1 MKTDDNNQYKSIEVG
16 NQTIIMDETQAF
28 RVLHAMRE
36 EFGWVGIMF
45 TESDVRESIADRRDA
60 DDKEPYTE
68 DEMNQAVATITDSW
82 TWNKFMEDWMQQEG
96 FEVLNQAIWDEL
108 EWPEEKA
115 RREKEEVN

>member
-60 DDKEPYTE
+60 DDKEPYT
-68 DEMNQAVATITDSW
+68 DEQMDEAVATIMDGY

-108 EWPEEKA
+108 EYPEEKA
-115 RREKEEVN
+115 RLEQEV

>member
-1 MKTDDNNQYKSIEVG
+1 MNTTDNNQYKSIEID
-16 NQTIIMDETQAF
+16 NQTFIMDESQAF
-28 RVLHAMRE
+28 RVLHAMRD
-36 EFGWVGIMF
+36 EFGWVGTMF

-68 DEMNQAVATITDSW
+68 DEMNEAVATIMDSW
-82 TWNKFMEDWMQQEG
+82 TWNKFMEDWMCKEG

-115 RREKEEVN
+115 RREQEV

>member
-1 MKTDDNNQYKSIEVG
+1 MNTDDNNQYKSIEVG

-82 TWNKFMEDWMQQEG
+82 TWNKFMEDWIQQEG
-96 FEVLNQAIWDEL
+96 FEVLSQAIWDEL

-115 RREKEEVN
+115 RREQEEDN